1 LPEVNRVHLAAV
13 VVEIQPLRYTPAG
26 VPALELMLEHESQV
40 IEAGQAR
47 RVNFQA
53 PAIALGDVANLLVD
67 TPLGAM
73 LELEGFLAASR
84 MGSTKLV
91 LHIQSV
97 QRAFPGSGN
106 AVV

>member
-1 LPEVNRVHLAAV
+1 MNRILLTAT

-26 VPALELMLEHESQV
+26 VPALELVLEHESQV
-40 IEAGQAR
+40 YEAGQQR

-53 PAIALGDVANLLVD
+53 RAIALGDVARLLVD

-84 MGSTKLV
+84 MGSSRLI
-91 LHIQSV
+91 LHIQKA
-97 QRAFPGSGN
+97 QRAYPGSGT
-106 AVV
+106 VVV